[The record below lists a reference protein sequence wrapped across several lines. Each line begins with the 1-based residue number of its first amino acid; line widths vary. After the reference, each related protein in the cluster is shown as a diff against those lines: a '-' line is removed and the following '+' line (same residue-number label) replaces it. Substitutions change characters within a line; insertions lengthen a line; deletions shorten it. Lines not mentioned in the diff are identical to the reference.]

1 MIPMVCH
8 LLIILTKNRLYFA
21 ILFNQRPFYRDF
33 LKKWGLFCNC
43 LTSKCLCSGYT
54 LGGSGVSLL
63 TLSSRLFDLI
73 ISVV

>member
-33 LKKWGLFCNC
+33 LKNGACFV
-43 LTSKCLCSGYT
+43 T
-54 LGGSGVSLL
+54 V
-63 TLSSRLFDLI
+63 
-73 ISVV
+73 